1 MKISEKNLIG
11 EDIYNKK
18 MDKLNPKL
26 KVGDKV
32 ILLDMEGEPG
42 MYPGLKG
49 RVNRIDNFGSLI
61 QYNVE
66 WENGSTLSLLPDSSD
81 IWKKLDDSINEQ
93 RINDDLENVTNL
105 IEFFDL
111 GFFIKYLEKLKNCGI
126 VNMFGAAHYLYMGK
140 KRFELEIKYH
150 NHDNEICEEVLE
162 MADESQSKLIEG
174 VINILEKEE
183 KEESV
188 ERINSYARKYS
199 HNILSAFMSL

>member
-1 MKISEKNLIG
+1 
-11 EDIYNKK
+11 

-42 MYPGLKG
+42 MYPGLTG

-183 KEESV
+183 KEASV

>member
-42 MYPGLKG
+42 MYPGLTG

-93 RINDDLENVTNL
+93 RIDNIENVTNL

-111 GFFIKYLEKLKNCGI
+111 GFFVKYLEKLRKCGI
-126 VNMFGAAHYLYMGK
+126 VNMFTAAHYLYMGK
-140 KRFELEIKYH
+140 KRFELEMEYH
-150 NHDNEICEEVLE
+150 NHENEICEEVLE

-174 VINILEKEE
+174 VLNILEKEE
-183 KEESV
+183 KEASV

-199 HNILSAFMSL
+199 HNILLAFMSL